1 MLWITSQLHF
11 DSPYP
16 RDLIV
21 VPNSAIANQE
31 SLSVLETEM
40 RKLEG
45 VVKEIVDELGYLKT
59 REERFTDT
67 NSAFA
72 LRGCPWLPNSK
83 LISLAS
89 TNQRVQN
96 FAWFSIV
103 SLTGLG
109 VWQIFH
115 LRAFFKRKYLI
126 D

>member
-103 SLTGLG
+103 SLTGLVDAKIG
-109 VWQIFH
+109 
-115 LRAFFKRKYLI
+115 RAHV
-126 D
+126 